1 MYLLQ
6 VYLGRV
12 RVETLK
18 GHIGARNDLGTY
30 LLDGLISCKLAVL
43 LVHLLLLGIKSGQ
56 VLHVLVF
63 FLPVRLVYLVYQF
76 VLLFLKL
83 L

>member
-12 RVETLK
+12 RIETLE
-18 GHIGARNDLGTY
+18 GHIGARDDLCTD

-56 VLHVLVF
+56 VLHVLVL